1 MEYLQN
7 LQVRSKWQHEYDNFK
22 VDDIVLVCD
31 ENAPRGSW
39 PLGRVTE
46 VIPDRHNKLRQAHV
60 KTQFSILKRPIT
72 RFTSFLELTKK
83 KH

>member
-1 MEYLQN
+1 M
-7 LQVRSKWQHEYDNFK
+7 RSKWQHESDNFK

-46 VIPDRHNKLRQAHV
+46 VIPDRHNKVRQVYV
-60 KTQFSILKRPIT
+60 KTQFSVLKRPIT
-72 RFTSFLELTKK
+72 KLYKILGVDEKDRDDV
-83 KH
+83 